1 MNPDQSSIVKSVSR
15 VFEILEL
22 FDVTRVAMTAAS
34 ISRELKYPPS
44 TTIGLLKSMVEL
56 GYLSFDTIN
65 FTYIPTMRL
74 LLTSNWV
81 QNLVSCERDIFTIM
95 NDIQEDCGETVMLCC
110 ENNGQMQALHTVPGR
125 RPLSDARAGA
135 YFSIFHNVIGHTA
148 LSRRSDY
155 EIVQMAQKIARRPG
169 ARQKLNL
176 PRIMQNVR
184 EIRTVNYGV
193 DYHPDDRTVRILAW
207 PVPSRLRDFPLV
219 LSIGGPAERITAE
232 QDSLVA
238 LLRASMTRRPRIVE
252 SGAAAGCAGVA
263 SPP

>member
-1 MNPDQSSIVKSVSR
+1 MNPDQKGIVKSVSR

-22 FDVTRVAMTAAS
+22 FDVSRAAMTAAS

-81 QNLVSCERDIFTIM
+81 ENLVSCDRSIFAIM
-95 NDIQEDCGETVMLCC
+95 NDIHEDCGETVMLCC
-110 ENNGQMQALHTVPGR
+110 ENNGQMQALQAIPGGGQVC
-125 RPLSDARAGA
+125 DASAGS

-169 ARQKLNL
+169 ARQRIDL
-176 PRIMQNVR
+176 PKIMQNVR

-193 DYHPDDRTVRILAW
+193 DYHPDDRAVRILAW

-219 LSIGGPAERITAE
+219 LSIGGPAERIAAE
-232 QDSLVA
+232 REGLVA
-238 LLRASMTRRPRIVE
+238 LLRASMKRRPRIVR
-252 SGAAAGCAGVA
+252 SGAARGAAVSGA
-263 SPP
+263 